1 MADTKPPRDRRDE
14 IGSVRMLLQYQRES
28 FARKLDGVDEEAAR
42 RALVPSGTTLLWLA
56 THMADAELLWVLVRF
71 DGADRDVLD
80 ADVETV
86 EAAVARYRSTWSR
99 VDAVIDARD
108 DLDQLAV
115 DTGDEDPVTLRWI
128 LLHLLEETA
137 RHAGHADILR
147 ELVDGQVGR

>member
-56 THMADAELLWVLVRF
+56 THMADAELLWLLVRF

-80 ADVETV
+80 TDVETV

-108 DLDQLAV
+108 DLDQMAV